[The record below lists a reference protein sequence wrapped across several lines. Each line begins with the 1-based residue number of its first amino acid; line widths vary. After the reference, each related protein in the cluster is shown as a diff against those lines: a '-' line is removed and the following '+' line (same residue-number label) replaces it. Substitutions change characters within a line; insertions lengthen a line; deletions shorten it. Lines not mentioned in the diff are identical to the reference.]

1 MANKPTQPVFPL
13 GLETSEQ
20 STLAGIVNTGTIEHG
35 PDAVMTLPE
44 GNASAGL
51 PSSVRYNA
59 DSDEFEGFYENGGWL
74 PLGGGGIRWE
84 VLPHASTAVLDKGRG
99 YLIDN
104 TTDVSTVV
112 FPTPTRVGDSVTVCD
127 MYGKFSFHP
136 LTIDPNGHA
145 MYGSTEP
152 MTLSTDS
159 VSATFTWSG
168 DARGWIVTAGVGLGQ
183 GRVYSRTIFTETVAS
198 DTAQVTLTTQ
208 PSIVDVYVDGK
219 RLLESKYSLNGF
231 NVDFSPSIPAG
242 SELQVIQYVPIQ
254 LGGGGGGSGGSTVIT
269 WIYNSGSAVGGE
281 TEIELDVDA
290 EDVSEIYISGS
301 RQQKGLG
308 FNYDSDTKNIT
319 LADELEAGDEV
330 VVVINGDPTLYNQID
345 RTPNEV
351 ARSTNV
357 PVSQVI
363 LTSDTITKL
372 DGKTVIYDVVAQKI
386 WGLPSGIPTG
396 ASIISVSGS
405 TLTYAPGDVLVGLLP
420 VAGIS
425 AASKEDLK
433 QDDGAS
439 TVGGSVFVVSN
450 FAEAILVKDV
460 KSKVLQTL
468 GYFNGS
474 TKGGSSY
481 VKDGTTG
488 TPSTGD
494 ASKFFDA
501 SGTGWKLA
509 TTTINYAQFGA
520 VLDGVV
526 NDTAAVVKAHTYSLS
541 TGIPIVQVGG
551 VAYVTPDTSTNQV
564 VYNVDADYT
573 GGFYF
578 VTDSVTGRGFVV
590 RDIASEVT
598 LNQSDVTI
606 AEFVVTR
613 MKIPSLASYANYFAV
628 LSSTEQDLNR
638 KRDTGPAP
646 QAKAQGVVLGDG
658 GTLDAPLY
666 TTFNSLSQ
674 IKLQSVLI
682 PTITISGFCLKTR
695 GGINIANPFGVQR
708 NNVILK
714 NFRYEDLG
722 TSQTIP
728 VQSLI
733 NVEFCYNV
741 DIDGISSDPLSKG
754 IVDYN
759 YVINTWKSTK
769 VRIRNMSGFDGW
781 AQLDGNYCR
790 DVIVED
796 STIDRVGVHF
806 RGYDYTFRNL
816 NSRRGRCIAVTG
828 GGSLV
833 VNNVKVRIDSSIS
846 ADEQY
851 TAVAVRGDYG
861 AEWDGTISIK
871 DVVMDFTN
879 FYSSTTGLVS
889 GMLSVIVDST
899 VGAHDFGRT
908 VVMPRS
914 ICVDNCTFL
923 INNMPASRMRAVVV
937 GCTSSIISGI
947 VYPSNISVRNVNAVA
962 LGNVKYKIQ
971 ALHWDTVNRSEVSR
985 KDINIFL
992 ENVVNIDPALYNETV
1007 LDDPNSTV
1015 YIGTTGTN
1023 SRIKF
1028 YMVSCPWHSITT
1040 SGSYIEGNIH
1050 GGGVHYFN
1058 SVANTGTRLNFKGV
1072 DFYGTRF
1079 RGTGKVTIQDSIF
1092 RNYIDKDSASVA
1104 IGNGQNVDS
1113 VVTFIQG
1120 TATETGATLTGT
1132 AITVA
1137 LAKTGYAQSGYF
1149 Q

>member
-1 MANKPTQPVFPL
+1 MAIRTVNSCCGNDGALVEHFIGTAYDVVKTVYDNL
-13 GLETSEQ
+13 GILQYIYDFLNQHGVLVTVDSVDELKALNTDMKYARVYTYSTTAGYGYTDYLYVEGDTSGVIPNDTTATGSWIVVASSSTGGGDGGNAPAYIPYVYAQGSALGGETTIAVPSGTVGVPFIIIEGYMNTVGYGFTFDTTTLTV
-20 STLAGIVNTGTIEHG
+20 TLAQPLEVGDEVVLLLTGTPAV
-35 PDAVMTLPE
+35 PDNPNISNWVTINWL
-44 GNASAGL
+44 
-51 PSSVRYNA
+51 Y
-59 DSDEFEGFYENGGWL
+59 NGG
-74 PLGGGGIRWE
+74 
-84 VLPHASTAVLDKGRG
+84 
-99 YLIDN
+99 Y
-104 TTDVSTVV
+104 
-112 FPTPTRVGDSVTVCD
+112 
-127 MYGKFSFHP
+127 
-136 LTIDPNGHA
+136 
-145 MYGSTEP
+145 
-152 MTLSTDS
+152 
-159 VSATFTWSG
+159 
-168 DARGWIVTAGVGLGQ
+168 
-183 GRVYSRTIFTETVAS
+183 
-198 DTAQVTLTTQ
+198 
-208 PSIVDVYVDGK
+208 
-219 RLLESKYSLNGF
+219 
-231 NVDFSPSIPAG
+231 
-242 SELQVIQYVPIQ
+242 
-254 LGGGGGGSGGSTVIT
+254 
-269 WIYNSGSAVGGE
+269 AVGGE
-281 TEIELDVDA
+281 QVIAIPYTFEAIPAIYKNGDRYYAGLADKSYTVDA
-290 EDVSEIYISGS
+290 
-301 RQQKGLG
+301 
-308 FNYDSDTKNIT
+308 
-319 LADELEAGDEV
+319 A
-330 VVVINGDPTLYNQID
+330 NQRILLTEPLVTNDRLIVQIGGESTTFIMSD
-345 RTPNEV
+345 RTVQEV
-351 ARSTNV
+351 ARSANV
-357 PVSQVI
+357 HENEVI
-363 LTSDTITKL
+363 LSNNTTQYLNGMK
-372 DGKTVIYDVVAQKI
+372 VIYDVVAQKI
-386 WGLPSGIPTG
+386 YGLPTLPTN
-396 ASIISVSGS
+396 IYINSVSNGQLTYSPGNITVDLLPLPDSATSLENKLAEENGVSLIGGS
-405 TLTYAPGDVLVGLLP
+405 TLVVDTFADALLVSDVNSKQLVTRSYFSG
-420 VAGIS
+420 S
-425 AASKEDLK
+425 A
-433 QDDGAS
+433 
-439 TVGGSVFVVSN
+439 
-450 FAEAILVKDV
+450 
-460 KSKVLQTL
+460 
-468 GYFNGS
+468 
-474 TKGGSSY
+474 GGSSTY

-488 TPSTGD
+488 APSTGD
-494 ASKFFDA
+494 AAKFFDA
-501 SGTGWKLA
+501 SGTGWKLV
-509 TTTINYAQFGA
+509 TSTVNYAQFGA

-526 NDTAAVVKAHTYSLS
+526 NDTAAVVKAHAYSLS
-541 TGIPIVQVGG
+541 TGIPIIQVGG
-551 VAYVTPDTSTNQV
+551 VAYVTPDASTNQV
-564 VYNVDADYT
+564 VYNVDATYL

-590 RDIASEVT
+590 RDAASEVT

-606 AEFVVTR
+606 AEFAVTR

-646 QAKAQGVVLGDG
+646 QAKAQGIVLGDG

-674 IKLQSVLI
+674 IKLQSILI

-708 NNVILK
+708 NNVVLK

-722 TSQTIP
+722 TSETIP

-754 IVDYN
+754 IIDYN
-759 YVINTWKSTK
+759 YTINTWKSTK

-833 VNNVKVRIDSSIS
+833 VNNIKVRIDASVS

-861 AEWDGTISIK
+861 AEWDGTISVK

-879 FYSSTTGLVS
+879 FYSATTGLVS

-914 ICVDNCTFL
+914 IYVENCTFL
-923 INNMPASRMRAVVV
+923 INNMLTSRMRAVVV
-937 GCTSSIISGI
+937 GCTSAITSGI
-947 VYPSNISVRNVNAVA
+947 VYPSNITVKNVNAIA
-962 LGNVKYKIQ
+962 LSNVKYKIQ
-971 ALHWDTVNRSEVSR
+971 ALHWDTANRGEVSR

-992 ENVVNIDPALYNETV
+992 ENVVNIDPAIYNETV

-1028 YMVSCPWHSITT
+1028 FMISCPWHSITT

-1079 RGTGKVTIQDSIF
+1079 RGTGKVTIQNSIF

>member
-1 MANKPTQPVFPL
+1 MNAHTPFDANQDWTNPYCQNSSNDPMVDALLGNAYHVVRTVYCNLGNLKLIYDFLNQYGIVLGVQSEAELKALTTKAKYARIYGFSRAGDRQVTDYLYVEGDRTGIIPDDPEATGSWITVATSGSNGGGTSSGEGAYIPWVYANGSATGGETTINVPDGTVGVPFIIINGDMQYVGRGFEFNVDSLSVTLAQPLEEGDEVVFLLTGVPAVPDSPNVSDWVQINWL
-13 GLETSEQ
+13 YNNGAAVGGEQVITIPYTFQSIPAVYKNGLRLYKGLTSE
-20 STLAGIVNTGTIEHG
+20 SYTAD
-35 PDAVMTLPE
+35 PDNQRIL
-44 GNASAGL
+44 L
-51 PSSVRYNA
+51 
-59 DSDEFEGFYENGGWL
+59 
-74 PLGGGGIRWE
+74 
-84 VLPHASTAVLDKGRG
+84 
-99 YLIDN
+99 
-104 TTDVSTVV
+104 
-112 FPTPTRVGDSVTVCD
+112 
-127 MYGKFSFHP
+127 
-136 LTIDPNGHA
+136 
-145 MYGSTEP
+145 TEP
-152 MTLSTDS
+152 LATNDRLIVQIGGEVQVLESSDHTLQEVARAANVKDSEVILSTDGTQFLNGKKVVYSVNEQKMYGLPALPTNVYISS
-159 VSATFTWSG
+159 VSNGRLTYLPGNITVDLPPLPES
-168 DARGWIVTAGVGLGQ
+168 VTSLKNKLAEEEG
-183 GRVYSRTIFTETVAS
+183 IAS
-198 DTAQVTLTTQ
+198 IGGSAL
-208 PSIVDVYVDGK
+208 IVDTFADA
-219 RLLESKYSLNGF
+219 LLVSNVNSK
-231 NVDFSPSIPAG
+231 
-242 SELQVIQYVPIQ
+242 Q
-254 LGGGGGGSGGSTVIT
+254 LIT
-269 WIYNSGSAVGGE
+269 RSYFSGSAVGG
-281 TEIELDVDA
+281 
-290 EDVSEIYISGS
+290 
-301 RQQKGLG
+301 
-308 FNYDSDTKNIT
+308 
-319 LADELEAGDEV
+319 
-330 VVVINGDPTLYNQID
+330 
-345 RTPNEV
+345 
-351 ARSTNV
+351 ST
-357 PVSQVI
+357 
-363 LTSDTITKL
+363 
-372 DGKTVIYDVVAQKI
+372 
-386 WGLPSGIPTG
+386 
-396 ASIISVSGS
+396 
-405 TLTYAPGDVLVGLLP
+405 
-420 VAGIS
+420 
-425 AASKEDLK
+425 
-433 QDDGAS
+433 
-439 TVGGSVFVVSN
+439 
-450 FAEAILVKDV
+450 
-460 KSKVLQTL
+460 
-468 GYFNGS
+468 
-474 TKGGSSY
+474 Y

-488 TPSTGD
+488 AHSTGD
-494 ASKFFDA
+494 AAKFFDA
-501 SGTGWKLA
+501 TGTGWKLV
-509 TTTINYAQFGA
+509 TSTINYAQFGA

-526 NDTAAVVKAHTYSLS
+526 NDTAAVVKAHAYSLS

-551 VAYVTPDTSTNQV
+551 VAYVTPDATTNQI
-564 VYNVDADYT
+564 VYNADAYYT

-606 AEFVVTR
+606 AEFAVTR

-646 QAKAQGVVLGDG
+646 QAKSQGIVLGDG

-666 TTFNSLSQ
+666 TTFSSLSQ
-674 IKLQSVLI
+674 IKLQSILI

-733 NVEFCYNV
+733 SIEFCYNV
-741 DIDGISSDPLSKG
+741 EIDGISSDPLSKG
-754 IVDYN
+754 IIDYN
-759 YVINTWKSTK
+759 YTINTWKSTK
-769 VRIRNMSGFDGW
+769 IRIRNMSGFDGW

-833 VNNVKVRIDSSIS
+833 VNNIKVRIDASAS

-851 TAVAVRGDYG
+851 TAVTVRGDYG

-879 FYSSTTGLVS
+879 FYSSTSGLIS

-914 ICVDNCTFL
+914 IYVENCTFL
-923 INNMPASRMRAVVV
+923 INNMQTSRMRAVVI
-937 GCTSSIISGI
+937 GCTSSITSGI
-947 VYPSNISVRNVNAVA
+947 VYPSNITVKNVNAIA
-962 LGNVKYKIQ
+962 LSNVKYKIQ
-971 ALHWDTVNRSEVSR
+971 ALHWDTVKRGELSR

-992 ENVVNIDPALYNETV
+992 ENVVNIDPALYNETI
-1007 LDDPNSTV
+1007 LDDPTSTV
-1015 YIGTTGTN
+1015 YIGTTGTD

-1028 YMVSCPWHSITT
+1028 FMINCPWHSITT

-1050 GGGVHYFN
+1050 GGSVYYFN

-1079 RGTGKVTIQDSIF
+1079 RGTGKVTIQNCIF

-1120 TATETGATLTGT
+1120 TATETGATISGT

-1137 LAKTGYAQSGYF
+1137 LAKTGYAQGGYF

>member
-1 MANKPTQPVFPL
+1 MNSHVPFDACQPWGNTYGSNCSNDPL
-13 GLETSEQ
+13 VDKL
-20 STLAGIVNTGTIEHG
+20 I
-35 PDAVMTLPE
+35 
-44 GNASAGL
+44 GNAYHVVRTVYCNLGNLKLIFDFLNQYGMVLGVQSETELKAMTTSA
-51 PSSVRYNA
+51 SYVRLYGFDNTNKRVVTDYLYVEGDRTGVIPDDPTA
-59 DSDEFEGFYENGGWL
+59 TGSWILVATSNSD
-74 PLGGGGIRWE
+74 GGGDDEGK
-84 VLPHASTAVLDKGRG
+84 ASPP
-99 YLIDN
+99 Y
-104 TTDVSTVV
+104 
-112 FPTPTRVGDSVTVCD
+112 
-127 MYGKFSFHP
+127 
-136 LTIDPNGHA
+136 
-145 MYGSTEP
+145 
-152 MTLSTDS
+152 
-159 VSATFTWSG
+159 
-168 DARGWIVTAGVGLGQ
+168 
-183 GRVYSRTIFTETVAS
+183 
-198 DTAQVTLTTQ
+198 
-208 PSIVDVYVDGK
+208 
-219 RLLESKYSLNGF
+219 
-231 NVDFSPSIPAG
+231 IP
-242 SELQVIQYVPIQ
+242 Y
-254 LGGGGGGSGGSTVIT
+254 T
-269 WIYNSGSAVGGE
+269 YNNGSAIGGE
-281 TEIELDVDA
+281 TTIPVPAGTVGVPMIVVEGCTNLVGYGFTYDA
-290 EDVSEIYISGS
+290 ASLTV
-301 RQQKGLG
+301 
-308 FNYDSDTKNIT
+308 T
-319 LADELEAGDEV
+319 LAQPLEPGDEV
-330 VVVINGDPTLYNQID
+330 HLFLTGTPAVPDNPNVTDWVQINWLYNGGYASGGEQVIPIPYTFESVPAIYKNGERYYAGLVDKSYTVDSANQRILLTEPLATNDRLIITIGGESTTLIMSD
-345 RTPNEV
+345 RTIQEV
-351 ARSTNV
+351 ARSANV
-357 PVSQVI
+357 KDTQVI
-363 LTSDTITKL
+363 LSTNTTQYLNGMKA
-372 DGKTVIYDVVAQKI
+372 VYDVVAQKI
-386 WGLPSGIPTG
+386 YGLPALPTNVYINSVSNG
-396 ASIISVSGS
+396 QLTYSPGNITVDLLPLPDSATSLEAKLVEEDGVASIGGS
-405 TLTYAPGDVLVGLLP
+405 TLIVDTFADALLVSNVNSKQLITRSYFSG
-420 VAGIS
+420 S
-425 AASKEDLK
+425 AA
-433 QDDGAS
+433 
-439 TVGGSVFVVSN
+439 GGS
-450 FAEAILVKDV
+450 
-460 KSKVLQTL
+460 T
-468 GYFNGS
+468 
-474 TKGGSSY
+474 Y

-488 TPSTGD
+488 APSTGD
-494 ASKFFDA
+494 AAKFFDA
-501 SGTGWKLA
+501 SGTGWKLV
-509 TTTINYAQFGA
+509 TSTINYAQFGA

-606 AEFVVTR
+606 AEFAVTR

-646 QAKAQGVVLGDG
+646 QAKAQGIVLGDG

-666 TTFNSLSQ
+666 TTFSSLSQ
-674 IKLQSVLI
+674 IKLQSILI

-722 TSQTIP
+722 TSETIP

-733 NVEFCYNV
+733 SVEFCYNV

-754 IVDYN
+754 IIDYN
-759 YVINTWKSTK
+759 YTINTWKSTK
-769 VRIRNMSGFDGW
+769 IRIRNMSGFDGW

-833 VNNVKVRIDSSIS
+833 VNNIKVRIDSSIS

-851 TAVAVRGDYG
+851 TAVVVRGDYG

-914 ICVDNCTFL
+914 IYVENCTFL
-923 INNMPASRMRAVVV
+923 INNMLNSRMRAVVV
-937 GCTSSIISGI
+937 GCTSAITSGI
-947 VYPSNISVRNVNAVA
+947 VYPSNITVKNVNAIA
-962 LGNVKYKIQ
+962 LSNVKYKIQ
-971 ALHWDTVNRSEVSR
+971 ALHWDTANRGELSR

-1028 YMVSCPWHSITT
+1028 FMVNCPWHSITT

-1079 RGTGKVTIQDSIF
+1079 RGTGKVTIQNSIF